1 MIRINIG
8 ANPRQDIGSDWTEVE
23 IPIRLDM
30 SEAEG
35 KNLGS
40 LQMTLSFDPSRFAFV
55 REQAG
60 KAVGWQAVAN
70 TQQANLGIIVVAGF
84 GTRGVRQS
92 STLHVITLRPLFAG
106 SASIE
111 GVVDIA
117 ADENARRF
125 DVPVRNL
132 EAVIQ

>member
-8 ANPRQDIGSDWTEVE
+8 AQPRQNIGTNWTEVE

-40 LQMTLSFDPSRFAFV
+40 LQMRISYDPSRFAFV
-55 REQAG
+55 REQTG
-60 KAVGWQAVAN
+60 KAPGWKGVAN
-70 TQQANLGIIVVAGF
+70 TQHAHIGEILIAGF

-92 STLHVITLRPLFAG
+92 STLHVITLRPLFPG
-106 SASIE
+106 TASIE
-111 GVVDIA
+111 GIVDIA

-125 DVPVRNL
+125 SVPVRNL
-132 EAVIQ
+132 EAVIG